1 MKDTLKTIVLLV
13 ILLGLPLSIFVGHI
27 VSKRSIA
34 NNLSEN
40 GQLSYATLI
49 RKNRYLT
56 FDVEFNNLYYCVRIN
71 ATRSLYRNARV
82 GERYFAFID
91 TVKLNRNKV
100 KNNNYIVVAGQ
111 LLPDYLQDIDG
122 ELTRIDA
129 MYYNHSK

>member
-1 MKDTLKTIVLLV
+1 MKDTLRTIILLV
-13 ILLGLPLSIFVGHI
+13 ILLGLPLSIYIGQI

-34 NNLSEN
+34 NTLSKN

-56 FDVEFNNLYYCVRIN
+56 FDVEYNDLYYCARIN
-71 ATRSLYRNARV
+71 ATRSQYRNARV

-91 TVKLNRNKV
+91 TTKLNGNRI
-100 KNNNYIVVAGQ
+100 KNNNYIVVTGQ
-111 LLPDYLQDIDG
+111 LLPDYMQDIDG

-129 MYYNHSK
+129 MYYIHSK